1 MGGESRHPECVFDLS
16 WKPMITLVVII
27 MTQKLGC
34 AREKRKEKKN
44 SSNIVELCYFSL
56 NRRENEAFLSA
67 GTKTHILQNCNTNI
81 YLQLRG
87 RPYLCSALHT
97 VSYAGAYVIL
107 LTWQILSKSHLPRAE
122 PGRHPASVTVSR
134 AKSISLN
141 SVLF

>member
-56 NRRENEAFLSA
+56 KEEKMKPFSQQAP
-67 GTKTHILQNCNTNI
+67 KHIFCKIAILI
-81 YLQLRG
+81 YT
-87 RPYLCSALHT
+87 S
-97 VSYAGAYVIL
+97 S
-107 LTWQILSKSHLPRAE
+107 
-122 PGRHPASVTVSR
+122 
-134 AKSISLN
+134 
-141 SVLF
+141 